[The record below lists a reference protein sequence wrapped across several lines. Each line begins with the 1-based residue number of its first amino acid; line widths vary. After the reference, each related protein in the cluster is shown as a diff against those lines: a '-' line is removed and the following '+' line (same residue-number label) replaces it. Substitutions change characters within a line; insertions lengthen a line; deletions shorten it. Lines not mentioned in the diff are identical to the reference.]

1 MHASYNA
8 AHIRHTTGWLQVLDS
23 RLRITLQ
30 TPLHLTLL
38 YVFGLALSFY
48 MQHLTL
54 QLGQVEHQQS
64 LAASEAALAPLNAF
78 QRNQVSL

>member
-1 MHASYNA
+1 M
-8 AHIRHTTGWLQVLDS
+8 L
-23 RLRITLQ
+23 
-30 TPLHLTLL
+30 
-38 YVFGLALSFY
+38 FGLALSFY